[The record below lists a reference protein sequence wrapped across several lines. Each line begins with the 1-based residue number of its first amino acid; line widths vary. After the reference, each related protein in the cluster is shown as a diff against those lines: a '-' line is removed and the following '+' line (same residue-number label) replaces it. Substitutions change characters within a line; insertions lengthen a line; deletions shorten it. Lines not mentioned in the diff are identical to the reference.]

1 MYIYSIKKK
10 ILSNYN
16 SATTRLLF
24 FAILTA
30 VVYRYDHRIAMLI
43 ATCTIL
49 ISFKLKN
56 AILLIT
62 IYIISNIFL
71 VNLYVVVDKSEYYK
85 DKVLLRTIK
94 SNIIVDK
101 KIADNFT
108 QGDLIYANL
117 KLIKKSENYYRKQFR
132 LPADYKQIKLPII
145 SNIIKFRSDKLNDL
159 YYLSGGKLTLPQAL
173 IFGDKSY
180 ISDDVRDK
188 YIITGLAHLLAI
200 SGMHIGIIVTIVVT
214 LLIFLPFKLRL
225 IPLAIILIFMIPIA
239 GFSITVLRASL
250 FTIFFIVTY
259 LFDYATNSK
268 KFLLILASLFIIF
281 SPNTIKDIS
290 FLLSFAAVFGILYL
304 LNNDR
309 YKEDDKND
317 ASKNTDNTNSNI
329 THDRDS
335 ESSDSNIGDS
345 CNSNKN
351 NNDDRNAGD
360 SRNNYENN
368 NDDHK
373 TGENRNNYE
382 NNNNDHKT
390 GENRNNNN
398 SYKNQNSERNRSS
411 NAQNNYGIKNYF
423 TTMIMVGVAATILT
437 TPISLYYFGT
447 TNFASIIST
456 VIMLPFIYI
465 QIILGILT
473 VIAPTLFIDALV
485 FVEHISLIVLD
496 TIYNLTYIT
505 FTLKNIPL
513 PALIVTMLF
522 AVIALTSRYKYIA
535 VFALLIF
542 FYPAQKKPVYIFPDF
557 IGSTK
562 GFVAFNDNR
571 SEIYFSGSVS
581 QFKYTLL
588 PILAQYGVKKFDY
601 GMIRVFSST
610 NEYIKIENE
619 GTDFKNICLN
629 NFDNNTCEIN
639 YITKSNTININN
651 INNDTQYI
659 IYRNKFKADNILES
673 SQKGIITISHDGKI
687 EVNNDKDI
695 D

>member
-180 ISDDVRDK
+180 ISDDVKDK

-309 YKEDDKND
+309 YKEDNKND
-317 ASKNTDNTNSNI
+317 ASKNTDNMNSNT
-329 THDRDS
+329 THDRNS
-335 ESSDSNIGDS
+335 ESSDSSDDSNI
-345 CNSNKN
+345 
-351 NNDDRNAGD
+351 GD

-368 NDDHK
+368 NDDRK
-373 TGENRNNYE
+373 TGENRN
-382 NNNNDHKT
+382 D
-390 GENRNNNN
+390 NN
-398 SYKNQNSERNRSS
+398 SYRNQNSERNRSS

-542 FYPAQKKPVYIFPDF
+542 FYPAQKKPAYIFPDF

>member
-10 ILSNYN
+10 ILSNFN
-16 SATTRLLF
+16 SPTTRLLF
-24 FAILTA
+24 LAIITA
-30 VVYRYDHRIAMLI
+30 IVYRYDPIIAMVI
-43 ATCTIL
+43 AICTIL

-56 AILLIT
+56 SILLIT
-62 IYIISNIFL
+62 IYIITNIFL
-71 VNLYVVVDKSEYYK
+71 VNLYIVVDKSEYYK
-85 DKVLLRTIK
+85 DKVILRTIK

-101 KIADNFT
+101 HIADNFT
-108 QGDLIYANL
+108 QGDLIYADL
-117 KLIKKSENYYRKQFR
+117 KLIKKSENYYRKQFK
-132 LPADYKQIKLPII
+132 LPQNYKQIKLPII

-180 ISDDVRDK
+180 INDDVRDK

-225 IPLAIILIFMIPIA
+225 IPLAIILILMIPIA

-259 LFDYATNSK
+259 LFDYTTNSK
-268 KFLLILASLFIIF
+268 KFILILASLFIIF
-281 SPNTIKDIS
+281 SPNTITDIS

-309 YKEDDKND
+309 YKESANND
-317 ASKNTDNTNSNI
+317 TNK
-329 THDRDS
+329 
-335 ESSDSNIGDS
+335 
-345 CNSNKN
+345 NSNKN
-351 NNDDRNAGD
+351 IDD
-360 SRNNYENN
+360 ENN
-368 NDDHK
+368 NINHNESSNKNHDEDNHSDNKVDKNSKNSSDDNIHSNK
-373 TGENRNNYE
+373 NSNKNVHRK
-382 NNNNDHKT
+382 NNN
-390 GENRNNNN
+390 ENYDSN
-398 SYKNQNSERNRSS
+398 KNT
-411 NAQNNYGIKNYF
+411 QNNYGIKSYF

-473 VIAPTLFIDALV
+473 VISPYLFIDALV
-485 FVEHISLIVLD
+485 FVEKISLIVLD
-496 TIYNLTYIT
+496 TIYNLTYFT

-513 PALIVTMLF
+513 PALIVTILF
-522 AVIALTSRYKYIA
+522 AVITLTTRYKYLA
-535 VFALLIF
+535 LFALLIF
-542 FYPAQKKPVYIFPDF
+542 FYPAQNKPAYIFPDF

-562 GFVAFNDNR
+562 GFISFNDDRN
-571 SEIYFSGSVS
+571 EIYFSGSVS

-610 NEYIKIENE
+610 NEYIKIKDE
-619 GTDFKNICLN
+619 GKDFKNICLN
-629 NFDNNTCEIN
+629 NFDDKNCKLN

-651 INNDTQYI
+651 INKATQYI
-659 IYRNKFKADNILES
+659 IYRNKFKAENILEIS
-673 SQKGIITISHDGKI
+673 NKGIISISHDGEI
-687 EVNNDKDI
+687 VINQDENI